1 MMKRKIGMI
10 LLTLAVLIA
19 VIVSANAQTIQSG
32 PKTRLTVFA
41 AASLKD
47 AFNDIKANYETQHPD
62 VTVVYNFDGSQVLRS
77 QIEQGATADV
87 FASANQPQMNQL
99 VGEGYVDN
107 ANVKDF
113 TYNKLAL
120 IVPKNNPGKINSL
133 NDLARPGVKVVVCAK
148 DVPCGSY
155 TLQLLDNIANSQASG
170 KDFKSKVLNNVVSQE
185 TNVNDAVSKVAL
197 GEADAAFAYVSDV
210 PRKMTN
216 KVTVI
221 PIPDSVNVL
230 ATYPISVL
238 KRSTNQAAANSFV
251 DYVLS
256 SDGQAILNNY
266 GFITTSGGIR
276 QPLIVPQP
284 PQTVTA

>member
-1 MMKRKIGMI
+1 MLKRKIGMV
-10 LLTLAVLIA
+10 LLTLAVLVA
-19 VIVSANAQTIQSG
+19 VIISANAQTMQSG
-32 PKTRLTVFA
+32 QKTQLTVFA

-47 AFNDIKANYETQHPD
+47 AFNAIKANYEAQHPD
-62 VTVVYNFDGSQVLRS
+62 VTVVYNFDGSQILRS
-77 QIEQGATADV
+77 QIDQGATADV
-87 FASANQPQMNQL
+87 FASANQPQMDQL
-99 VGEGYVDN
+99 VSEGYVDS

-113 TYNKLAL
+113 ANNKLAL
-120 IVPKNNPGKINSL
+120 IVPKSNPGKVNSL
-133 NDLARPGVKVVVCAK
+133 SDVARPGIKVVVCAK

-170 KDFKSKVLNNVVSQE
+170 KDFKSKVLSNVVSQE

-210 PRKMTN
+210 PREMTS

-238 KRSTNQAAANSFV
+238 KQSNNQAAADSFV

-256 SDGQAILNNY
+256 PDGQATLNNY
-266 GFITTSGGIR
+266 GFVTSNGGIR
-276 QPLIVPQP
+276 QPLTAPQQS
-284 PQTVTA
+284 QTATA